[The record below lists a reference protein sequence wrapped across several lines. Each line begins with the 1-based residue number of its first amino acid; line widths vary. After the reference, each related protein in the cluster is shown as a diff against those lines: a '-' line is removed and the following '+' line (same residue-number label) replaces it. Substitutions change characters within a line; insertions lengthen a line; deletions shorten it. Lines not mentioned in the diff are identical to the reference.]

1 MLNVQRQNIKVLKYF
16 LFSLIFATFVFSMT
30 SFGQESPS
38 ASPPPVQN
46 PTISPKVEIPS
57 GDVTTLP
64 SPPPSAPAQPIPPQA
79 VSPPPP
85 PPGQGVIPQPPG
97 GLGFRRNLP
106 PAIFVRGKE
115 GNINRV
121 FIEPA
126 SVGKEIKAELI
137 MFDIDPEE
145 KLTQPRT
152 YGLPSGASFKV
163 DSPEGEKNRATAIF
177 TWTPTEKDIGLHG
190 IVFEVANTKN
200 EPNRVALFFD
210 VK

>member
-1 MLNVQRQNIKVLKYF
+1 MLNVQNIKVLKCF
-16 LFSLIFATFVFSMT
+16 LLSLIFATFVFSMT

-46 PTISPKVEIPS
+46 PTIFPKAEIPS
-57 GDVTTLP
+57 GDVTASP
-64 SPPPSAPAQPIPPQA
+64 SPAAQPPQA

-85 PPGQGVIPQPPG
+85 PSPPLPSQSAIPQPPG
-97 GLGFRRNLP
+97 DLGFRRNLP

-137 MFDIDPEE
+137 MFDINPEE
-145 KLTQPRT
+145 KLTQPRP

-190 IVFEVANTKN
+190 VVFEVANTTN